1 MGWSLLFGYN
11 NNRGGSVIDYL
22 TILILNYSG
31 TQWSLGDPFQYD
43 TLDWLDSTPKPTQEE
58 LDALWIP
65 TQEADSKAANKA
77 TASSLLASTDWT
89 TIADVASPTNN
100 PYLGNQ
106 ADFIAYRNVIR
117 AIAVYPPAGDIVW
130 ATPPTEVWLQG
141 E

>member
-1 MGWSLLFGYN
+1 M
-11 NNRGGSVIDYL
+11 IDYL
-22 TILILNYSG
+22 KILVSNYSG

-65 TQEADSKAANKA
+65 TQEANSKAANKA
-77 TASSLLASTDWT
+77 TASSLLAGTDWT

-106 ADFIAYRNVIR
+106 SEFIAYRNVIR
-117 AIAVYPPAGDIVW
+117 AIAVYPPAGEIVW

>member
-1 MGWSLLFGYN
+1 M
-11 NNRGGSVIDYL
+11 I
-22 TILILNYSG
+22 NYSQILSINYIG
-31 TQWSLGDPFQYD
+31 AQWTLDGDSYEG
-43 TLDWLDSTPKPTQEE
+43 LDWLDSTPKPTQEE

-77 TASSLLASTDWT
+77 TASQLLANTDWT

-117 AIAVYPPAGDIVW
+117 AIAVYPPAGEIVW

>member
-1 MGWSLLFGYN
+1 M
-11 NNRGGSVIDYL
+11 IDY
-22 TILILNYSG
+22 TAILLLNYPS
-31 TQWSLGDPFQYD
+31 TQWLFSGDSYEG
-43 TLDWLDSTPKPTQEE
+43 LNWLDSTPKPTQAE

-77 TASSLLASTDWT
+77 TASQLLANTDWT

-106 ADFIAYRNVIR
+106 EEFIAYRNIIR

-130 ATPPTEVWLQG
+130 AIPPTEVWIQG
-141 E
+141 

>member
-1 MGWSLLFGYN
+1 MINY
-11 NNRGGSVIDYL
+11 
-22 TILILNYSG
+22 TAILILNYPG
-31 TQWSLGDPFQYD
+31 AQWAINDNNYD
-43 TLDWLDSTPKPTQEE
+43 TLDWLDSTPKPTQAE

-77 TASSLLASTDWT
+77 TASSLLAGTDWT

-117 AIAVYPPAGDIVW
+117 AIAVYPPAGEIVW

>member
-1 MGWSLLFGYN
+1 M
-11 NNRGGSVIDYL
+11 IDYN
-22 TILILNYSG
+22 LILVTFYITS
-31 TQWSLGDPFQYD
+31 QWSLNGNSYAG
-43 TLDWLDSTPKPTQEE
+43 LDWLDSTPKPTQEE

-77 TASSLLASTDWT
+77 TASSLLAGTDWT

-106 ADFIAYRNVIR
+106 SDFIAYRNVIR

-130 ATPPTEVWLQG
+130 PTAPNEIWLKG

>member
-1 MGWSLLFGYN
+1 MINY
-11 NNRGGSVIDYL
+11 
-22 TILILNYSG
+22 TKILSLNYPG
-31 TQWSLGDPFQYD
+31 AQWSLNGDSYEG
-43 TLDWLDSTPKPTQEE
+43 LDWLDSTPKPTQAE
-58 LDALWIP
+58 LDALWIS

-77 TASSLLASTDWT
+77 TASSLLAGTDWT

-117 AIAVYPPAGDIVW
+117 AIAVYPPAGEIVW

>member
-1 MGWSLLFGYN
+1 M
-11 NNRGGSVIDYL
+11 IDY
-22 TILILNYSG
+22 TKILSLNYPS
-31 TQWSLGDPFQYD
+31 TQWALNGDSYEG
-43 TLDWLDSTPKPTQEE
+43 LDWLDSTPKPTQEE

-65 TQEADSKAANKA
+65 TQEADSKSANKA
-77 TASSLLASTDWT
+77 TASSLLAGTDWT

-117 AIAVYPPAGDIVW
+117 AIAVYPPAGEVVW
-130 ATPPTEVWLQG
+130 PTAPTEVWKG

>member
-1 MGWSLLFGYN
+1 MINYTA
-11 NNRGGSVIDYL
+11 IL
-22 TILILNYSG
+22 TLNYPG
-31 TQWSLGDPFQYD
+31 TQWALRGEEYSGLE
-43 TLDWLDSTPKPTQEE
+43 WLDSTPKPTQAE

-106 ADFIAYRNVIR
+106 SEFIAYRNVIR
-117 AIAVYPPAGDIVW
+117 AIAVYPPAGEVVW
-130 ATPPTEVWLQG
+130 ATPPTEIWKG

>member
-1 MGWSLLFGYN
+1 M
-11 NNRGGSVIDYL
+11 IDYN
-22 TILILNYSG
+22 LILVTFYITS
-31 TQWSLGDPFQYD
+31 QWSLNGNSYAG
-43 TLDWLDSTPKPTQEE
+43 LDWLDSTPKPTQEE

-65 TQEADSKAANKA
+65 TQEANSKAANKA
-77 TASSLLASTDWT
+77 TASSLLAGTDWT

-106 ADFIAYRNVIR
+106 SDFIAYRNVIR

-130 ATPPTEVWLQG
+130 PTAPNEIWLKG

>member
-1 MGWSLLFGYN
+1 MINYSQ
-11 NNRGGSVIDYL
+11 
-22 TILILNYSG
+22 ILMLNYPG
-31 TQWSLGDPFQYD
+31 AQWSMDGSEYSGLE
-43 TLDWLDSTPKPTQEE
+43 WLDSTPKPTQEE

-77 TASSLLASTDWT
+77 TASSLLAGTDWT

-117 AIAVYPPAGDIVW
+117 AIAVYPPAGEIVW
-130 ATPPTEVWLQG
+130 ATQPTEVWVKG